1 MFEREKSKGW
11 AINEREHALL
21 SEREREGEGE
31 RETSCLRREIACSIV
46 KQKEHLPE
54 RLTTNRC

>member
-21 SEREREGEGE
+21 SERERERE
-31 RETSCLRREIACSIV
+31 REIKRRVA
-46 KQKEHLPE
+46 
-54 RLTTNRC
+54 